1 MNRFVAQNSLIMPK
15 VLQIINR
22 LNLGGPT
29 FIAGY
34 LTAYLGPDYETK
46 LIAGQKDDSE
56 ESSEFI
62 LRNMGIEPIYIDNMR
77 REISWKNDRAAYLQ
91 IDKIVKE
98 FKPDIIHTHAAKAGT
113 LGRLAAINNNIPVAL
128 HTFHG
133 HVFEGYFG
141 KLKTEIFLRIERYL
155 ASKTSGIIAISNA
168 QKEELVRKFKI
179 TTAEK
184 SFVIP
189 LGIELEKFQTNQAEK
204 RTSFRSKYNLS
215 EDTIAIGIIGRIVP
229 IKNHKLFLDAWK
241 NILIKTTK
249 KIHAFVI
256 GDGEDRDP
264 VIDYCR
270 QLNLGF
276 NTVDNLESTNTLT
289 FTSWI
294 IDIDIAVAGLD
305 IIALTS
311 NNEGTPI
318 SLIEAQAAG
327 KAIVSTN
334 VGGIQDIVI
343 EGETAL
349 LSPKGDFESLSIN
362 LLEIIE
368 NESLRKKMQLKSPVF
383 AKSKF
388 GFMRMVEDHRIL
400 YTELLSRQKIRPS

>member
-1 MNRFVAQNSLIMPK
+1 MNRFALNNSLKMPK

-34 LTAYLGPDYETK
+34 LTAYLGPGFETK

-91 IDKIVKE
+91 IDKIIKE

-113 LGRLAAINNNIPVAL
+113 LGRLAAINNNIPVVL

-141 KLKTEIFLRIERYL
+141 KLKTEIFIRIERYL
-155 ASKTSGIIAISNA
+155 ASKTSGIIAISNT

-204 RTSFRSKYNLS
+204 RISFRLKYNLS
-215 EDTIAIGIIGRIVP
+215 EDTIAIGIIGRIVS
-229 IKNHKLFLDAWK
+229 IKNHKLFLDVWK
-241 NILIKTTK
+241 NILPKTTK

-256 GDGEDRDP
+256 GDGEDRD
-264 VIDYCR
+264 VIIDYCKK
-270 QLNLGF
+270 LNLGF
-276 NTVDNLESTNTLT
+276 NMAEHTEPNNTLT

-294 IDIDIAVAGLD
+294 IDIDVAVAGLD
-305 IIALTS
+305 IIAITS

-349 LSPKGDFESLSIN
+349 LSPKGDCELYAAN
-362 LLEIIE
+362 LLELIE
-368 NESLRKKMQLKSPVF
+368 NERLINKMQIKSPIF
-383 AKSKF
+383 AQSKF
-388 GFMRMVEDHRIL
+388 GFMRMVKDHRNL
-400 YTELLSRQKIRPS
+400 YDELLSIK

>member
-1 MNRFVAQNSLIMPK
+1 MPK

-34 LTAYLGPDYETK
+34 LTAYLGPNYETK

-62 LRNMGIEPIYIDNMR
+62 LRNMGIEPIYINNMR

-91 IDKIVKE
+91 IDKIIKE

-155 ASKTSGIIAISNA
+155 ANKTSGIIAISNA

-179 TTAEK
+179 TTADK

-189 LGIELEKFQTNQAEK
+189 LGIELEKFQTNQPEK
-204 RTSFRSKYNLS
+204 RASFRSKYNLS

-241 NILIKTTK
+241 NILPKTTK

-256 GDGEDRDP
+256 GDGEDRDL

-276 NTVDNLESTNTLT
+276 NTGDNLESTNTLT

-294 IDIDIAVAGLD
+294 IDIDTAVAGLD

-318 SLIEAQAAG
+318 SLIEAQSAG

-349 LSPKGDFESLSIN
+349 LSPKGDFESFSIN

-383 AKSKF
+383 ANSKF
-388 GFMRMVEDHRIL
+388 GFMRMVEDHRSL
-400 YTELLSRQKIRPS
+400 YTELLSKQ